1 MSGGISLVLW
11 AALAGG
17 ASDVVLVEF
26 TDPRCQPCRAMQPV
40 VERLA
45 GEQLPIRQVDVTQ
58 QPQLAR
64 QYRIVAYPTFVL
76 FAGDREVQRFAG
88 MTTYDDLVQMIARG
102 QMPRAL
108 DARSVATA
116 APNAA
121 AEMPLVRGQ
130 GPDATQPLAQSANPE
145 QLALAAS
152 VRLKVEENGGFGVG
166 TGTIIDTHFDEQSK
180 QYEALIVTCGH
191 LFKASGGKGKIE
203 VELFAP
209 GARSPVAGE
218 LLDYDEHL
226 DIALVSI
233 WPGMKLTPAPVAGPA
248 DVVRPQDPVFTVG
261 CSEGRDPTIERSKIH
276 AVNRYANRPNLTVGG
291 RPANGRSGGGL
302 FNAAGQLIGVCN
314 ADDPADGEG
323 IYAGPAAVHG
333 QLDKFNLQ
341 AVYQRGMSPL
351 PLGEGRGEGRL
362 ASHEEPVADSLAQSN
377 PTAMA
382 PAVDDPGVDPAPLE
396 APAQPQAFTPDSTA
410 PLLARSAAGGRKEL
424 VCIVRSADSP
434 RGASEVLVIDDAS
447 AALIEQILAEAKATG
462 AARTAAR
469 QRTASPPVIRGQR

>member
-1 MSGGISLVLW
+1 MSAHSLVLF
-11 AALAGG
+11 AALSGAG
-17 ASDVVLVEF
+17 DVVLVEF

-45 GEQLPIRQVDVTQ
+45 AEQLPIRQVDVTR
-58 QPQLAR
+58 QPELAR

-76 FAGDREVQRFAG
+76 FSGDREVQRFAG
-88 MTTYDDLVQMIARG
+88 ITTYDDLVQMIGRG

-108 DARSVATA
+108 DAQSSIA
-116 APNAA
+116 ASAPASGA
-121 AEMPLVRGQ
+121 SPLPLVRGQ
-130 GPDATQPLAQSANPE
+130 GPDGAAASPSPASASLEGTSPASAE
-145 QLALAAS
+145 QLALAAT

-166 TGTIIDTHFDEQSK
+166 TGTIIDTHFDEQS
-180 QYEALIVTCGH
+180 QQHEALIVTCGH

-233 WPGMKLTPAPVAGPA
+233 WPGTKLTPAPVAAPSN
-248 DVVRPQDPVFTVG
+248 VVRPQDPVFTVG
-261 CSEGRDPTIERSKIH
+261 CSQGRDPTVERSKIH

-323 IYAGPAAVHG
+323 IYAGPAAIHG

-341 AVYQRGMSPL
+341 AVYQRGATT
-351 PLGEGRGEGRL
+351 L
-362 ASHEEPVADSLAQSN
+362 ASHEEPVADALSQTNPAAAPPAEPPALADSPNPQSAIRN
-377 PTAMA
+377 P
-382 PAVDDPGVDPAPLE
+382 
-396 APAQPQAFTPDSTA
+396 Q
-410 PLLARSAAGGRKEL
+410 SAIEL
-424 VCIVRSADSP
+424 VCIVRSTDQP
-434 RGASEVLVIDDAS
+434 GGPSEVLVIDAAS

-462 AARTAAR
+462 EARMAAR
-469 QRTASPPVIRGQR
+469 QRPAVAQPVIRGQR